1 MNDEEVLN
9 TPRTS
14 VKFSWNHGGKQVAI
28 IGSWDNWETREIL
41 QSIGKDFIVAK
52 TLPSGIYH
60 YRFIVD
66 GWLTHAPDLPW
77 VCDDSGNSYNI
88 LDLMTPVLEF
98 PESLSEFEFPP
109 SPPSTYDNQYFNDDD
124 FSRPPPDLPPQL
136 RETILNESSRCISG
150 QQSGMQPRHTE
161 LNHLYQNNVGGEF
174 MALGSTFRC
183 LCFSLDHVITIRSM
197 AMEFFVFFQRSVLS
211 ELISAS

>member
-14 VKFSWNHGGKQVAI
+14 VKLSWNHGGKQVAI

-41 QSIGKDFIVAK
+41 QSIGKDFIVVK

-77 VCDDSGNSYNI
+77 VFDDSGNSYNI
-88 LDLMTPVLEF
+88 LDLMTPVSEL

-109 SPPSTYDNQYFNDDD
+109 SPPSTYDNEHFNDDD

-150 QQSGMQPRHTE
+150 QQSGVQPRHTE
-161 LNHLYQNNVGGEF
+161 LNHLYQNNVGACLKDDFEEGDETLYLF
-174 MALGSTFRC
+174 TNTRNHLGQ
-183 LCFSLDHVITIRSM
+183 
-197 AMEFFVFFQRSVLS
+197 EVLTT
-211 ELISAS
+211 